1 MSARRWAV
9 MLTTGS
15 LLLSWACGGG
25 GGQAGGA
32 QESATN
38 IGGSV
43 EVAAV
48 WSAAEQKSFQA
59 VLDEFE
65 QRTGTKV
72 TFTSTGDKIA
82 TVLRTRITG
91 GEPPEV
97 AVLPQPGLLADLAE
111 QKALQPIEEIVGD
124 QVDASW
130 AADWRKLGSHDGT
143 LYGVFFKGANKST
156 VWYNVPAFEEA
167 QVEPPQTWEE
177 LVEAAGT
184 LRDSGIPPLAIGG
197 GAGWVLTDWFENIYL
212 RSAGP
217 ESYDMLTRHE
227 MPWTDDSVKDA
238 LSTFGELLS
247 GDGFVYKSP
256 TDLTFEESVDAV
268 LADEPKAAMVFE
280 GDFVPGATDIAK
292 GAESGTGYDF
302 FEFPSMGGS
311 KPAVVGGGDV
321 VVMLKDTPQARALVE
336 FLATSDAAEI
346 WAKLGGFS
354 SPNKDVDPSAYP
366 TEIAGRTAT
375 SLAEAQTF
383 RFDLSDLVPTELG
396 GDVPGS
402 MWGIL
407 QDFAENPSD
416 VDGTAAK
423 LEAAAKKAFA

>member
-1 MSARRWAV
+1 MIGRRW
-9 MLTTGS
+9 MS
-15 LLLSWACGGG
+15 LFAAGLLVAAAACGD
-25 GGQAGGA
+25 AGEQGDEA
-32 QESATN
+32 QETTAN
-38 IGGSV
+38 IGGSI

-48 WSAAEQKSFQA
+48 WSGAEQKSFQK

-65 QRTGTKV
+65 TRTGTKS

-97 AVLPQPGLLADLAE
+97 AVLPQPGLLVDLAE
-111 QKALQPIEEIVGD
+111 QKALKSIEEVVGD

-130 AADWRKLGSHDGT
+130 APDWRELGSHDGM
-143 LYGVFFKGANKST
+143 LHGVFFKGANKST

-167 QVEPPQTWEE
+167 EVEPPQTWDE
-177 LVEAAGT
+177 LTEAAQT
-184 LRDSGIPPLAIGG
+184 LRDSGIPPFAIGG

-212 RSAGP
+212 RSAGA
-217 ESYDMLTRHE
+217 EKYDELTRHE
-227 MPWTDDSVKDA
+227 IPWTDPSVKTA
-238 LSTFGELLS
+238 LTTFGEILG
-247 GDGFVYKSP
+247 GDGFVYQGP
-256 TDLTFEESVDAV
+256 TKLTFEESVDAV

-292 GAESGTGYDF
+292 GAEAGTGYDF
-302 FEFPSMGGS
+302 FEFPSIDGS
-311 KPAVVGGGDV
+311 QPAVVGGGDV
-321 VVMLKDTPQARALVE
+321 AVMLKDTPQSRALLE
-336 FLATSDAAEI
+336 FLATTDAAEI
-346 WAKLGGFS
+346 WAEQGGFA
-354 SPNKDVDPSAYP
+354 SPNKDVDAGAYP
-366 TEIAGRTAT
+366 NEIAGRTAT
-375 SLAEAQTF
+375 SLAEAETF